1 MVTNYSVEEEV
12 GQAGWQQN
20 SREATGGDVPRTT
33 LLFRQP
39 SNPRYCE
46 DPTGFPLENRA
57 EHRRGDGLE
66 AGSVFHEVVRLL
78 R

>member
-1 MVTNYSVEEEV
+1 MEEEV

-20 SREATGGDVPRTT
+20 SREAIDDGVPRTT

-46 DPTGFPLENRA
+46 DPTGFPLDNRA
-57 EHRRGDGLE
+57 KHRSGDGLE
-66 AGSVFHEVVRLL
+66 PGSVFHEVVRLL